1 MVTLFSMS
9 FYTALLSM
17 TILLILGGCKR
28 KPPPSHMPLQPV
40 DVFTLQP
47 QMVDIHTQLPG
58 RTNAI
63 EIAHIRPQVTGIIQ
77 KRFFIEGSDV
87 KAGQQLYQID
97 PSRYQ
102 AAYQS
107 AEGQLLQAKALER
120 TAHAKVIR
128 YRTLIQD
135 HAISKQDL
143 DDAIAT
149 EKQDQ
154 GKILSAKGQIKKA
167 EVDLTYT
174 RVPAPISGRI
184 GRTLV
189 TVGSLVTANQNND
202 LAVITRLDPI
212 YVDVN
217 MPIVTLFRLRREVA
231 SGRIHPRPDGK
242 VPVTLTMDD
251 GAHYKETGALAL
263 SEVNVNTST
272 STVVVRAIMPNPQ
285 KTLLPGM
292 YVHAQLDE
300 GTIPQAML
308 VPLEA
313 VSRNTH
319 GDPQVWVVLPNNTVA
334 LRKIQVGQII
344 NNHWLVTDGLKFGE
358 RIVIHGIQ
366 KISPGVKVSPHNITP
381 QHPPFHTMPS
391 PQNKQ

>member
-1 MVTLFSMS
+1 MS
-9 FYTALLSM
+9 LTSVSYTTLLSII
-17 TILLILGGCKR
+17 TLLILEGCKR
-28 KPPPSHMPLQPV
+28 HKPPPYPIPVQPV
-40 DVFTLQP
+40 DVLTLQP
-47 QMVDIHTQLPG
+47 QKIIIHTNLPG

-87 KAGQQLYQID
+87 TAGQQLYQID

-107 AEGQLLQAKALER
+107 AQGELLQAKALEK
-120 TAHAKVIR
+120 TALAKVMR

-135 HAISKQDL
+135 HAVSKQDL

-149 EKQDQ
+149 ERQDRGQ
-154 GKILSAKGQIKKA
+154 ILTAKGQLKKA
-167 EVDLTYT
+167 EIDLTYA

-189 TVGSLVTANQNND
+189 TVGSLVTANQSND

-217 MPIVTLFRLRREVA
+217 MPIVTLFRLRQEVA
-231 SGRIHPRPDGK
+231 NGLIHPRPDGK

-285 KTLLPGM
+285 KILLPGM

-300 GTIPQAML
+300 GTIPKAL
-308 VPLEA
+308 LIPLEA
-313 VSRNTH
+313 VTRNTH
-319 GDPQVWVVLPNNTVA
+319 GDPQVWVVRPNNTIA
-334 LRKIQVGQII
+334 LRKIKVGQII
-344 NNHWLVTDGLKFGE
+344 NNCWLVTNGLKFGE

-366 KISPGVKVSPHNITP
+366 KISPGVKVSPHDIT
-381 QHPPFHTMPS
+381 H
-391 PQNKQ
+391 

>member
-1 MVTLFSMS
+1 MS
-9 FYTALLSM
+9 LTNVSYTTLLSVI
-17 TILLILGGCKR
+17 TLLILGGCKR
-28 KPPPSHMPLQPV
+28 HKPPPHSIPVQPV
-40 DVFTLQP
+40 DVITLQP
-47 QMVDIHTQLPG
+47 QKVIIHTNLPG

-87 KAGQQLYQID
+87 TAGQQLYQID

-107 AEGQLLQAKALER
+107 AQGELLQAKALEK
-120 TAHAKVIR
+120 TALAKVMR

-135 HAISKQDL
+135 HAVSKQDL

-149 EKQDQ
+149 ERQDRGQ
-154 GKILSAKGQIKKA
+154 ILTAKGQLKKA
-167 EVDLTYT
+167 EIDLTYA

-217 MPIVTLFRLRREVA
+217 MPIVTLFRLRQEVA
-231 SGRIHPRPDGK
+231 NGLIHPRPDGK

-285 KTLLPGM
+285 KILLPGM

-300 GTIPQAML
+300 GTIPKAL
-308 VPLEA
+308 LIPLEA
-313 VSRNTH
+313 VTRNTH
-319 GDPQVWVVLPNNTVA
+319 GDPQVWVVQPNNTIA
-334 LRKIQVGQII
+334 LRKIKVGQII
-344 NNHWLVTDGLKFGE
+344 NNCWLVTDGLKFGE

-366 KISPGVKVSPHNITP
+366 KISPGVKVSPHDIT
-381 QHPPFHTMPS
+381 H
-391 PQNKQ
+391 